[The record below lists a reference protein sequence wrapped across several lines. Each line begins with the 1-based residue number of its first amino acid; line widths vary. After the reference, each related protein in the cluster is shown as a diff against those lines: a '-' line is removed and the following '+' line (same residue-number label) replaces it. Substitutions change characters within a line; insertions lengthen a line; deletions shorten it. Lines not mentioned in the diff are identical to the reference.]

1 LISKELPMI
10 ATLLLLSCA
19 HVKSPDAAHDH
30 SAHHHGDA
38 VEAPAV
44 VEAPVAEAPVAE
56 APVEEAHGHEAHAD
70 PADAAEMW
78 VCPMHPEVTSDG
90 PGTCPT
96 CGMNLVLP
104 SAEEEGEGE
113 GHMARMERVRGE
125 LQATLGDAY
134 DAPVPGLD
142 SADAA
147 AGSRL
152 YRRSCET
159 CHGASGKGDGILAS
173 GLAMPPADHTDAHHA
188 RYYSDAG
195 RMELIRNGIAGTP
208 MVGFSSQLTEQELLD
223 LYAFVSS
230 LRGGEPKAAPHDH
243 STHAH

>member
-1 LISKELPMI
+1 VQTHKE
-10 ATLLLLSCA
+10 
-19 HVKSPDAAHDH
+19 AHDH
-30 SAHHHGDA
+30 GSHDHGDA
-38 VEAPAV
+38 VEAE
-44 VEAPVAEAPVAE
+44 VEAPVAEAPVEDAQ
-56 APVEEAHGHEAHAD
+56 AEEADAVEADDHGEHSDH
-70 PADAAEMW
+70 ADAAEMW
-78 VCPMHPEVTSDG
+78 VCPMHPEVTSDS
-90 PGTCPT
+90 PGNCSI
-96 CGMNLVLP
+96 CGMNLVQP
-104 SAEEEGEGE
+104 GAEEEGE

-125 LQATLGDAY
+125 LQATLGEAY

-195 RMELIRNGIAGTP
+195 RMEIIRNGIAGTP
-208 MVGFSSQLTEQELLD
+208 MVGFSSQLSEQELLD

-230 LRGGEPKAAPHDH
+230 LRGDEPKAAPHDH
-243 STHAH
+243 SSHAH

>member
-1 LISKELPMI
+1 ML

-19 HVKSPDAAHDH
+19 HVHDH
-30 SAHHHGDA
+30 GSHDHGDA
-38 VEAPAV
+38 AAPV
-44 VEAPVAEAPVAE
+44 VEAPVEAAPVVEAPAE
-56 APVEEAHGHEAHAD
+56 EVHDHGHAE
-70 PADAAEMW
+70 ADAAEADATEMW

-90 PGTCPT
+90 PSTCPT
-96 CGMNLVLP
+96 CGMDLVQP
-104 SAEEEGEGE
+104 GAEEEGEG
-113 GHMARMERVRGE
+113 HMGRMERVRGE
-125 LQATLGDAY
+125 LQATLQEAY

-159 CHGASGKGDGILAS
+159 CHGGSGKGDGILAS
-173 GLAMPPADHTDAHHA
+173 GLAMPPADHTDSHHA

-195 RMELIRNGIAGTP
+195 RMEIIRNGIAGTP

-223 LYAFVSS
+223 LYAFVAS
-230 LRGGEPKAAPHDH
+230 LRGDEPKAAPHDH

>member
-1 LISKELPMI
+1 ML
-10 ATLLLLSCA
+10 ATLFLLSCA
-19 HVKSPDAAHDH
+19 HTQTHDHGSHDLGDAA
-30 SAHHHGDA
+30 APA

-44 VEAPVAEAPVAE
+44 EALAEE
-56 APVEEAHGHEAHAD
+56 ASAEEAHGHRDHSAHAE
-70 PADAAEMW
+70 AAEMW

-96 CGMNLVLP
+96 CGMDLVKP
-104 SAEEEGEGE
+104 GDEEEGE
-113 GHMARMERVRGE
+113 GHMARMERMRGE
-125 LQATLGDAY
+125 LQATLGEPY

-195 RMELIRNGIAGTP
+195 RMEIIRNGIAGTP

-223 LYAFVSS
+223 LYAFVAS
-230 LRGGEPKAAPHDH
+230 LRGDEPKAAPHDH
-243 STHAH
+243 SSHAH